1 LRLSGLSRGN
11 RRKNLL
17 KALRKCH
24 TPLNIQAIQLLI
36 PEAITD
42 SSERDSEFG
51 AGLLGTGQ
59 FRGLS

>member
-36 PEAITD
+36 PEAIT
-42 SSERDSEFG
+42 
-51 AGLLGTGQ
+51 GLEP
-59 FRGLS
+59 S